1 MIRRLIG
8 VKVITEHGQ
17 LLGNI
22 SNVYL
27 CVDTEH
33 SIAIEFQLV
42 KPFVARRRLFYE
54 GSCDWKHELAA
65 NDS

>member
-22 SNVYL
+22 SNVYV

-42 KPFVARRRLFYE
+42 KP
-54 GSCDWKHELAA
+54 S
-65 NDS
+65 

>member
-42 KPFVARRRLFYE
+42 KP
-54 GSCDWKHELAA
+54 SWHLALVYPSDQLA
-65 NDS
+65 NGGLSN